1 MTPADRMKLVRKW
14 KLCDTCL
21 NDHGHAECKFRMR
34 CTIGG
39 CMERHNPLLHQ
50 GSGMVVMNA
59 HIRLN
64 SSILFRMLPV
74 TLYFRDKSVTT
85 LAFLDEG
92 ASVTMVEKALADQ
105 LGAEGVRQRLEIR
118 WTGDVARVE
127 KDSRRISLKISAVGG
142 TQQLLMNEVC
152 TVGELALP
160 EQSLDAREMVHRYE
174 HLRGLPVTSYRR
186 NRPRILIGLNNIH
199 TMAPI
204 DARLGEPGEPIAV
217 KSPLGWTIYGPRR
230 GAKSSDAHMVGYH
243 DEISNEQIHDL
254 IKRQYALEESV
265 ICRLKESAED
275 RKARD
280 ILETTTVRVGERFE
294 TGLLWKSDNPQFPDS
309 YPMALRRCKQLDNR
323 LNKNPTLRETVRRQI
338 MEYQEKG
345 YAHQATTEELNNA
358 NPSKVW
364 YIPLDVVV
372 NPMKGKVRL
381 VWDGR
386 ASVKGI
392 SLNSQLMKGP
402 DMLASLPAVINRF
415 RERRVGF
422 GGDIKEMYHQIKIRK
437 EDKSAQRFL
446 FRAVEGE
453 APKVYVMDVATFGST
468 CSPSSAQFIKNKN
481 ALEFAAEFPE
491 AAEALRRRLLR

>member
-1 MTPADRMKLVRKW
+1 
-14 KLCDTCL
+14 
-21 NDHGHAECKFRMR
+21 
-34 CTIGG
+34 
-39 CMERHNPLLHQ
+39 
-50 GSGMVVMNA
+50 
-59 HIRLN
+59 
-64 SSILFRMLPV
+64 
-74 TLYFRDKSVTT
+74 
-85 LAFLDEG
+85 
-92 ASVTMVEKALADQ
+92 MVEKALADQ

-127 KDSRRISLKISAVGG
+127 KDLRRISLKISAVGG

-199 TMAPI
+199 TMAPV

-275 RKARD
+275 RRARE
-280 ILETTTVRVGERFE
+280 ILETTTVRVGDRFE

-364 YIPLDVVV
+364 Y
-372 NPMKGKVRL
+372 
-381 VWDGR
+381 W
-386 ASVKGI
+386 
-392 SLNSQLMKGP
+392 
-402 DMLASLPAVINRF
+402 
-415 RERRVGF
+415 
-422 GGDIKEMYHQIKIRK
+422 
-437 EDKSAQRFL
+437 
-446 FRAVEGE
+446 
-453 APKVYVMDVATFGST
+453 T
-468 CSPSSAQFIKNKN
+468 SS
-481 ALEFAAEFPE
+481 
-491 AAEALRRRLLR
+491 